1 MVSKYF
7 QLDPCEFENFVSV
20 DVGLHTAV
28 AQFINSKLVFADVAH
43 CPKEIK
49 EKSPRIKR
57 LRGAFVELL
66 EQCRPFNAIFI
77 EGIQV
82 YSSSSTSQAAAY
94 RGDTVFTAELVGVF
108 YAEALR
114 FCDKVHIVLPR
125 QWRGNMSNEVV
136 ENRVCRALGRK
147 FPEHVGDAVGI
158 GLSVLGKL

>member
-1 MVSKYF
+1 MVSKHF
-7 QLDPCEFENFVSV
+7 QLEPYEMNDFVAV

-28 AQFINSKLVFADVAH
+28 AHFVRGILAFTDVVH

-57 LRGAFVELL
+57 MRGAFVEML
-66 EQCRPFNAIFI
+66 EQCKPLNAIFI
-77 EGIQV
+77 EGIQI
-82 YSSSSTSQAAAY
+82 YSSSATSQAAAY
-94 RGDTVFTAELVGVF
+94 KGDTVFTAELVGVY

-136 ENRVCRALGRK
+136 NNRVMRATGTK
-147 FPEHVGDAVGI
+147 FPEHIGDAVGI